1 MPLSDMPA
9 KNIRASTA
17 LLCSEEMSVA
27 VVRYLEPLSADERAF
42 LKRKET
48 RDRRQ
53 FFRVLQILLPICFAL
68 PFAMAWSK
76 AIAGL
81 ENPFSYGSYFTGA
94 GVLLF
99 LTLGGAAIAYRSNL
113 YQLHRD
119 LRHNTKTIERAT
131 ITRKRFMPQ
140 TNTCYFY
147 LDSSVQLSVE
157 VNEQYYERLSAG
169 DELNIEYA
177 TFSKAYFGYF

>member
-1 MPLSDMPA
+1 
-9 KNIRASTA
+9 
-17 LLCSEEMSVA
+17 MSVE

-53 FFRVLQILLPICFAL
+53 FYRVMQILLPICFAL
-68 PFAMAWSK
+68 PFAMAWGK
-76 AIAGL
+76 AVAGHP
-81 ENPFSYGSYFTGA
+81 NPFSYTGYFTGV

-99 LTLGGAAIAYRSNL
+99 LALGGAFVAYRSNL
-113 YQLHRD
+113 YLVHLD
-119 LRHNTKTIERAT
+119 LRHNTKTIERAV

-140 TNTCYFY
+140 TNTCFFY
-147 LDSSVQLSVE
+147 LDSAVKLSVE
-157 VNEQYYERLSAG
+157 VSAQCYERLSAG

-177 TFSKAYFGYF
+177 TYSKAYFGYF